1 MKVKSAFSR
10 LTELVFPPHCAFC
23 GEVIPAGTQLCAR
36 CEAESP
42 CIHAVKRI
50 ILPETG
56 KTILCRVPYRYDG
69 KVREAIIRFKFY
81 GKTASAGFFGRQ
93 IAGEFEGGATG
104 CDFITAV
111 PISAPRKK
119 RRGYNQSE
127 LIARSAAERMDL
139 SYRET
144 LVKTADNREQHRLS
158 GEERR
163 RNVRGVYAPVP
174 GQEISGKRILLV
186 DDIVTTGA
194 TLGECVSVLFLAGAK
209 EVSCAAIAQ
218 VERL

>member
-1 MKVKSAFSR
+1 MKLKSAFSR
-10 LTELVFPPHCAFC
+10 LAELLFPPHCVFC
-23 GEVIPAGTQLCAR
+23 GEVVPAGTQLCAR
-36 CEAESP
+36 CDAETP
-42 CIHAVKRI
+42 CVHAVKRI
-50 ILPETG
+50 VLPETG

-81 GKTASAGFFGRQ
+81 GKTGSTGFFGGQ
-93 IAGEFEGGATG
+93 VAGEFEDGAAG
-104 CDFITAV
+104 YDFLTAV
-111 PISAPRKK
+111 PISACRRK

-127 LIARSAAERMDL
+127 LIARSAAERMGL
-139 SYRET
+139 PYRET
-144 LVKTADNREQHRLS
+144 LVKTEDNREQHRLS

-174 GQEISGKRILLV
+174 NQEISGKRILLV

-194 TLGECVSVLFLAGAK
+194 TLGECVSVLFQAGAK